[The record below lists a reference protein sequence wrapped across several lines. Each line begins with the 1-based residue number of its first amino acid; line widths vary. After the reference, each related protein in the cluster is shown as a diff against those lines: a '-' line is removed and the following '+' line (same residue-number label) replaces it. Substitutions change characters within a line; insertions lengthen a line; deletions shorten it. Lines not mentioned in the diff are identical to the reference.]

1 MFIILALLQSVLL
14 PLVQPGPWARMA
26 GAVLVAI
33 GLAVFVLALVQFRRH
48 RTTVLPRETPEAMI
62 QSGIYRLSRNPIYLA
77 DAMILAGLALRWDAA
92 SLLLV
97 PLFMAVIRVRF
108 INGEE
113 AMMRQRFGT
122 TYDDYVARV
131 RRWL

>member
-1 MFIILALLQSVLL
+1 
-14 PLVQPGPWARMA
+14 
-26 GAVLVAI
+26 
-33 GLAVFVLALVQFRRH
+33 VQFRRH

-62 QSGIYRLSRNPIYLA
+62 QTGIYRWSRNPIYLA
-77 DAMILAGLALRWDAA
+77 DAMILAGIALRWDAA

-97 PLFMAVIRVRF
+97 PLFMAMIQVRF

-113 AMMRQRFGT
+113 AVMRQRFGA
-122 TYDDYVARV
+122 TYEAYAVRV